1 MKTTI
6 NAILDMDVEV
16 HAHYTELLK
25 SYKLDKMD
33 AVVMEFEHLVR
44 ETEGQLPNERI
55 RYYSG
60 MFAYYAYAL
69 NATLSRQGLRSDIAR
84 IYKDAQYAKS
94 FVAEPQ
100 DQKKL
105 TREDKQALSTLAT
118 EEAEKAEMLF
128 ARVTQA
134 IESRI
139 KAFNKLLETLNMLGA
154 MNMSE
159 AKLGAK

>member
-1 MKTTI
+1 MR
-6 NAILDMDVEV
+6 
-16 HAHYTELLK
+16 
-25 SYKLDKMD
+25 
-33 AVVMEFEHLVR
+33 EFEKKIR
-44 ETEGQLPNERI
+44 DSEGQLPNESI

-84 IYKDAQYAKS
+84 IYKDNQYATA
-94 FVAEPQ
+94 FVTEQPDA
-100 DQKKL
+100 KKM
-105 TREDKQALSTLAT
+105 TREDKQAASTLAT
-118 EEAEKAEMLF
+118 QEAEQAEILF